1 MLTQRDAARYLLQR
15 ELLSPRDVLDNGLVV
30 RDASSRNRNFRVE
43 TEGGP
48 SFLLKQA
55 IGAETEASLRN
66 EAAAYAH
73 LTRIDEGLARYL
85 PRLYGY
91 DSGEGLLILELV
103 RDAVDLRSHHTVSG
117 HFSVGPAAA
126 LGTALGTLHRLTL
139 READEGSSQY
149 AAWILSVHRPSTS
162 IFREASAATLELL
175 RIVQGAPDFPEA
187 LDRTRAAWR
196 AESLVHADIKWD
208 NLLVTVK
215 ESGDEELKIV
225 DWEGSTVGDPC
236 WDIGSALAHYLSF
249 WLFSIPVTGELPPA
263 RFPELAA
270 YPLDAMKPALAT
282 CWRAYTAARGVGG
295 DEPAALLSRS
305 VELAGARLLQTAF
318 EAAQLQLQVTSTL
331 VLHLQLAHNLLERPS
346 EAATRLM
353 GIAPR

>member
-1 MLTQRDAARYLLQR
+1 MLTQRDAARYLLDR
-15 ELLSPRDVLDNGLVV
+15 KLLSPRDVLDNGLVV

-43 TEGGP
+43 TEDGP

-66 EAAAYAH
+66 EASVYAH
-73 LTRIDEGLARYL
+73 LRTVDEGLASYL

-91 DSGEGLLILELV
+91 DADENLLVLELV
-103 RDAVDLRSHHTVSG
+103 RDAVDLRAHHTASG

-126 LGTALGTLHRLTL
+126 LGTALGTLHRLTH
-139 READEGSSQY
+139 RGVDAAPQY
-149 AAWILSVHRPSTS
+149 AAWILSVHRPSTT
-162 IFREASAATLELL
+162 IFREASGASLELV
-175 RIVQGAPDFPEA
+175 RIVQGAPGFSES
-187 LDRTRAAWR
+187 LDRARAAWR
-196 AESLVHADIKWD
+196 VEALVHADVKWD
-208 NLLVTVK
+208 NLLVTVQ
-215 ESGDEELKIV
+215 ESGDEALKIV
-225 DWEGSTVGDPC
+225 DWEGATVGDPC

-270 YPLDAMKPALAT
+270 YPLDAMKPALTT
-282 CWRAYTAARGVGG
+282 CWQAYTAARAVRG
-295 DEPAALLSRS
+295 DEAAELLVRS

-318 EAAQLQLQVTSTL
+318 EAAQLQLQVTSAL

-346 EAATRLM
+346 EAATRLL
-353 GIAPR
+353 GISPR